1 MENSIEDSSYSK
13 IACGPESIAPKV
25 LLGIIDVADVN
36 RKTSYAIRCEVLKST
51 FEWTVQRR
59 CSEFLELKD
68 DLVAFFDRCMVP
80 QCFGC
85 RWFSQSLSGFEFP
98 RRHLLSSRESEVI
111 QHRKTG
117 LDQFAWLLAAHT
129 FSTIPKCV
137 SCSKWLFAR
146 VCDFFLKDATIP
158 PKLSFKI
165 IRNALEPESFS
176 AIADP
181 SKSKIEFRKGNSIM
195 KMLQVEKPVFSKRMQ
210 HERAYTDQIKRNQQ
224 KAMQRKLSFHTPGY
238 RAPTHPKAE
247 GGGQTTTIVSIGEI
261 AANDD
266 DDDEQEGVLEDELDM
281 TSVEIGISMDS
292 SARRLAPLH
301 NQSSQ
306 NLWEPLEF
314 APPAKAKS
322 G

>member
-1 MENSIEDSSYSK
+1 MESAIEDSSYSK

-25 LLGIIDVADVN
+25 LVGIIDVADVN
-36 RKTSYAIRCEVLKST
+36 WKTFYVIRCEMIKST

-59 CSEFLELKD
+59 YSEFLELKD

-98 RRHLLSSRESEVI
+98 RRHLLSSREPEVI

-117 LDQFAWLLAAHT
+117 LDQFARLLAAHT

-137 SCSKWLFAR
+137 SCSKWPFVR
-146 VCDFFLKDATIP
+146 VRDFFLENATIP
-158 PKLSFKI
+158 PNLSFKI
-165 IRNALEPESFS
+165 IRSALEPENFS

-181 SKSKIEFRKGNSIM
+181 SKSKIEFRKGNGIM
-195 KMLQVEKPVFSKRMQ
+195 KMLQVEKPVFSMRMQ
-210 HERAYTDQIKRNQQ
+210 HEQACADQIKKDQQ
-224 KAMQRKLSFHTPGY
+224 KAMQRKMSFHGPGY
-238 RAPTHPKAE
+238 RAPTHPRAV
-247 GGGQTTTIVSIGEI
+247 GGGQTTTIISIEEI
-261 AANDD
+261 DANDD
-266 DDDEQEGVLEDELDM
+266 DNNEQEGVLEDELDM
-281 TSVEIGISMDS
+281 TGVEMGISMDS
-292 SARRLAPLH
+292 SARRLAPLRSH
-301 NQSSQ
+301 SSQ
-306 NLWEPLEF
+306 DLWEPWEF